1 MAPCACKIHPR
12 RATWRPTRAKSGSS
26 PRNSCRARLPQSYYH
41 LAEPSIG
48 QCLSGRSPI
57 LLILLSSKNSSQLP
71 RNLPNPTCTA
81 ATAVARRKASPL
93 LALISLRSNSQFARS
108 NRRYASRRSS
118 AASAIRYPRGVARR
132 IRHRGIRALVGTA
145 HGAPAPRTRLRR
157 RLPSTTTSS
166 PYTTRAHR
174 IALPPRGHGSAAPG
188 GRGGDLG
195 GGGGGCA
202 AWI

>member
-1 MAPCACKIHPR
+1 MQHLSYCTNVLTCPHLPP
-12 RATWRPTRAKSGSS
+12 WRPAHAKSTPAARHGA
-26 PRNSCRARLPQSYYH
+26 PRAQNLAVPRAIRAARASHNPTIILPNRVLVSASVVGH
-41 LAEPSIG
+41 PFS
-48 QCLSGRSPI
+48 
-57 LLILLSSKNSSQLP
+57 LSSCPPKIPHSSLATCRILP
-71 RNLPNPTCTA
+71 
-81 ATAVARRKASPL
+81 ARR
-93 LALISLRSNSQFARS
+93 
-108 NRRYASRRSS
+108 RRRWRE
-118 AASAIRYPRGVARR
+118 IRYPRGVARR
-132 IRHRGIRALVGTA
+132 IGHRGIRALVGTA